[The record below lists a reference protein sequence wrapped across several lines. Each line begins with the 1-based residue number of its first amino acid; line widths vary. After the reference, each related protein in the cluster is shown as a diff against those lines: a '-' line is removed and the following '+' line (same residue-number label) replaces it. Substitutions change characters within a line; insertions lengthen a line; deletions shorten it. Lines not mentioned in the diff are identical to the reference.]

1 MTQLLE
7 SLYQYVTEEA
17 MVPYLAADAA
27 YQQNVACGHMRR
39 DRLMED
45 LTPEQK
51 ESLEVFWD
59 EQKLIAR
66 AESTAIFRAALAV
79 GLELGALG
87 AGDS

>member
-1 MTQLLE
+1 
-7 SLYQYVTEEA
+7 
-17 MVPYLAADAA
+17 
-27 YQQNVACGHMRR
+27 MRHE
-39 DRLMED
+39 RLMEV

-59 EQKLIAR
+59 EQRLIAC
-66 AESTAIFRAALAV
+66 AEREAVFRAALAM

>member
-17 MVPYLAADAA
+17 IVPYLAADAA
-27 YQQNVACGHMRR
+27 YQQNVACGYMRHE
-39 DRLMED
+39 RLMEV

-59 EQKLIAR
+59 EQRLIACAER
-66 AESTAIFRAALAV
+66 AAVFRAALAM